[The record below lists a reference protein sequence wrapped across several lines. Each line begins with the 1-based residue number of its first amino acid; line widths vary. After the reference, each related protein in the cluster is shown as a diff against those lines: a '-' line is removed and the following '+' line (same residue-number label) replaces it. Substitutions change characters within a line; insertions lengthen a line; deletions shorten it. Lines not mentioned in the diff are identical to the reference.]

1 MPSPD
6 ASLPHARLVH
16 RRGAW
21 RGPVADSVLLDFEDR
36 HRRRFHMSGVGGLQ
50 FLLDLP
56 QAQHLR
62 DGDALELEDGR
73 LIAIKALP
81 EQLIEAAAHD
91 APGLAR
97 LAWHIGNRH
106 LPVEITKAALRIRAD
121 KVIEAM
127 LEGLGAR
134 LSPIEAPFEPESQ
147 GSGAPESAAHSQGH
161 HHP

>member
-1 MPSPD
+1 MPSD
-6 ASLPHARLVH
+6 NSGMLHAKLVH
-16 RRGAW
+16 RQGAW

-36 HRRRFHMSGVGGLQ
+36 HRRRFLMSGVGGLQ

-62 DGDALELEDGR
+62 CGDAVELEDGR

-81 EQLIEAAAHD
+81 EQLIEAMAHD
-91 APGLAR
+91 ASGLAR

-106 LPVEITKAALRIRAD
+106 LPVEITRTALRIRAD
-121 KVIEAM
+121 KVIKTM

-134 LSPIEAPFEPESQ
+134 LQQIEAPFDPESHANGAE
-147 GSGAPESAAHSQGH
+147 GSTPHSHEH
-161 HHP
+161 HS